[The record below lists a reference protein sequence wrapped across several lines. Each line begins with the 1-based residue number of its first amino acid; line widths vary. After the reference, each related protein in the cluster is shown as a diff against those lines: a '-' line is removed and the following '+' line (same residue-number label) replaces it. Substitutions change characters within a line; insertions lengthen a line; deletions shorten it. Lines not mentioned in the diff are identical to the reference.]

1 MRARVPVDAGLEI
14 VQLLLD
20 TAADIAQLPCTPTV
34 TIMITIMII
43 ATPLSRDPPAK
54 HCMALMV
61 ASAAS
66 LI

>member
-1 MRARVPVDAGLEI
+1 VDAGLEI

-34 TIMITIMII
+34 TIMII
-43 ATPLSRDPPAK
+43 ATPRSRDPPAK
-54 HCMALMV
+54 DCMALMV

>member
-1 MRARVPVDAGLEI
+1 VPVDAGLEI

-20 TAADIAQLPCTPTV
+20 TAADVTQLPWRPTV
-34 TIMITIMII
+34 TIIVI
-43 ATPLSRDPPAK
+43 AMPRSRDPPAK
-54 HCMALMV
+54 DCMALMV